1 MRKTILPFLL
11 LIGCA
16 EPLVHQRAL
25 GQIHTK
31 AAAVCHTKV
40 LTCAAL
46 EPCSQAVRKALSAWQ
61 AVSEAVSRGADESV
75 VTADALVSD
84 GVARALCARQG
95 VK

>member
-46 EPCSQAVRKALSAWQ
+46 EPCSQAVRQALAAWQ